1 MGHAQGAVVNC
12 CDEYGEC
19 NQGPNC
25 PVRVAKI
32 GKRLHGP
39 ELLPQSVW
47 RYMLKRVAWWFVLAI
62 LGMLWMAFLVACTYA
77 YTN

>member
-1 MGHAQGAVVNC
+1 
-12 CDEYGEC
+12 
-19 NQGPNC
+19 
-25 PVRVAKI
+25 VAKI

-47 RYMLKRVAWWFVLAI
+47 RYQLKRVAWWFVLAI